1 MLYLHR
7 AVTAVLQGTPQN
19 VLLRSYD
26 SRKEP
31 AIEPNCTIWQAGR
44 ATCATGLAFKPI
56 RVGQTVF
63 HDEGAGKY
71 NPSPQILEEA
81 AVNEWPGR
89 EIGIF
94 VSIGTGKRPGGTNNK
109 QHEWWEG
116 FVGSSVGNFAE
127 ARRRLIAKIEDC
139 EDTHLDMLKNQL
151 AKRGVLKENYCR
163 LNVEVGVGEFGL
175 NEWDRLSDMSTGTRR
190 YLARPEVRDMVH
202 DAAVKIAK
210 IELTRRRMEAHG
222 NGRHQ
227 SRSEPFKE
235 LPATPVQP
243 PPHFAVELPGN
254 EPPIRS
260 TPPHSRGSSNLSSS
274 YTYPYSQ
281 DSSSQDKFVVSS
293 PEAPQRA
300 SLEMPYRPSA
310 DYARYDRSH
319 RTTSPRRSE
328 DEQYG
333 RPTAPPIPPKT
344 PINDPGYPL
353 PIARPNGNPRLPYP
367 DTDGPPPIVN
377 KLRKPEFSAR

>member
-1 MLYLHR
+1 
-7 AVTAVLQGTPQN
+7 

-31 AIEPNCTIWQAGR
+31 ALEPNCTIWQAGR
-44 ATCATGLAFKPI
+44 ATSATGLAFKPI
-56 RVGQTVF
+56 KVGQSVF

-89 EIGIF
+89 DVGIF

-127 ARRRLIAKIEDC
+127 ARRRLIAKIEGC
-139 EDTHLDMLKNQL
+139 EDTHIDMLNTQL
-151 AKRGVLKENYCR
+151 TKRGVPKENYCR
-163 LNVEVGVGEFGL
+163 LNVEVGVGEFGM
-175 NEWDRLSDMSTGTRR
+175 NEWDRLSEMSTGTRR
-190 YLARPEVRDMVH
+190 YLAKPEVREMVH
-202 DAAVKIAK
+202 GAAAKIAK
-210 IELTRRRMEAHG
+210 IELTRRRIEAHG
-222 NGRHQ
+222 QGRHH

-235 LPATPVQP
+235 LPSTPVQP
-243 PPHFAVELPGN
+243 PSHFAVELPGSDI
-254 EPPIRS
+254 PVRT
-260 TPPHSRGSSNLSSS
+260 TPPHSRGSSNPSTGYS
-274 YTYPYSQ
+274 YPYSQ

-293 PEAPQRA
+293 PEVPQRA

-310 DYARYDRSH
+310 DYARYDRTQ
-319 RTTSPRRSE
+319 RTTSPGRSE

-333 RPTAPPIPPKT
+333 RPSAPPIPPKT

-353 PIARPNGNPRLPYP
+353 PMTRPNVNPRLPYP

-377 KLRKPEFSAR
+377 KLRKPEFSER